1 MLKTYYNPDKSI
13 FEIGIDEAGRG
24 PLLGRV
30 YAAAVVLPKDETFN
44 HKDMKDSKRF
54 SSSKKIKEIEEYIK
68 QNAIAWAVE
77 YEDEQKIDEINI
89 LQSTFSCM
97 HKCIKK
103 VREQLSDKF
112 NKNDKNDKNDGYIHY
127 NELLMVDG
135 KYFTQYGYF
144 KDDEIQYVPSVCIE
158 KGDNT
163 YTNIAAASILAK
175 VARDNYIIELCDKHP
190 ELITRYKIDANKG
203 YGSKHHINGIQE
215 HGICQ
220 FHRKTFGLCK
230 IHTTSFV

>member
-1 MLKTYYNPDKSI
+1 MLKTYYEMESSN

-30 YAAAVVLPKDETFN
+30 YAAAVVLPKDNSFN
-44 HKDMKDSKRF
+44 HKDMKDSKKF
-54 SSSKKIKEIEEYIK
+54 SSTKKIRATEEYIK
-68 QNAIAWAVE
+68 QNAIAWAVD
-77 YEDEQKIDEINI
+77 YEDEQIIDEINI
-89 LQSTFSCM
+89 LQATFSCM

-103 VREQLSDKF
+103 IREQMSKKF
-112 NKNDKNDKNDGYIHY
+112 NHDYS
-127 NELLMVDG
+127 ELLMVDG
-135 KYFTQYGYF
+135 KYFKPYGYF

-175 VARDNYIIELCDKHP
+175 VSRDNYISELCNKHP
-190 ELITRYKIDANKG
+190 ELISKYKIDTNKG

-230 IHTTSFV
+230 IHKLINL

>member
-1 MLKTYYNPDKSI
+1 MLKTYYECNNSI

-30 YAAAVVLPKDETFN
+30 YAAAVVLPKDNSFN

-54 SSSKKIKEIEEYIK
+54 SSKKKIEEIAEYIK
-68 QNAIAWAVE
+68 QNAIAWAVD
-77 YEDEQKIDEINI
+77 YEDEQIIDEINI
-89 LQSTFSCM
+89 LQSTYSCM
-97 HKCIKK
+97 HKCIKNI
-103 VREQLSDKF
+103 REQLS
-112 NKNDKNDKNDGYIHY
+112 NKY
-127 NELLMVDG
+127 NTEYSELLMVDG
-135 KYFTQYGYF
+135 KYFKQYCYF
-144 KDDEIQYVPSVCIE
+144 KDDEIQYVPSICIE

-175 VARDNYIIELCDKHP
+175 VARDNYIDILCHNYP
-190 ELITRYKIDANKG
+190 ELISRYKIDTNKG
-203 YGSKHHINGIQE
+203 YGSKHHIDGIKE

-230 IHTTSFV
+230 IHKTSVV